1 MLKSHTLYEKSYSL
15 QGRLNKIPSFFLL
28 FIELYSYPSFPVVT
42 DKTNQIEHL
51 IYLDTCF
58 LYFNFIIKIE
68 ADKENL
74 YSFIEFWNIFL
85 SFLRNHVYL
94 NQFSSRDSSTYV
106 IIFVINFILLKFL
119 IKCKF
124 SVSHLRH
131 AKSCFFCLLNIGCFK
146 VKTDS
151 FPPDRSNKKLCI
163 QFKKFQLFF

>member
-1 MLKSHTLYEKSYSL
+1 MWAK
-15 QGRLNKIPSFFLL
+15 FFL
-28 FIELYSYPSFPVVT
+28 FIRTSLLTVFHFVFAVAVMGHRSYAPFSVVIG
-42 DKTNQIEHL
+42 KTNQIEYL

-124 SVSHLRH
+124 SVSYLWHT
-131 AKSCFFCLLNIGCFK
+131 KSCFSFCTRFVSTFHSK
-146 VKTDS
+146 
-151 FPPDRSNKKLCI
+151 
-163 QFKKFQLFF
+163 

>member
-1 MLKSHTLYEKSYSL
+1 MWAKL
-15 QGRLNKIPSFFLL
+15 FL
-28 FIELYSYPSFPVVT
+28 FIRTSLLTVFHFVFAVAVMGHRSYAPFSVVIG
-42 DKTNQIEHL
+42 KTNQIEYL

-85 SFLRNHVYL
+85 SFLRNHIYL
-94 NQFSSRDSSTYV
+94 NQFRSRDSSTYV

-124 SVSHLRH
+124 SVSYLWHT
-131 AKSCFFCLLNIGCFK
+131 KSCFLFCTRFVSTFHSK
-146 VKTDS
+146 
-151 FPPDRSNKKLCI
+151 
-163 QFKKFQLFF
+163 

>member
-1 MLKSHTLYEKSYSL
+1 MWTKLFLFIRISL
-15 QGRLNKIPSFFLL
+15 LTVFLL
-28 FIELYSYPSFPVVT
+28 VFAVSVMGHRSYAPFSVVIG
-42 DKTNQIEHL
+42 KTNQIEYL

-85 SFLRNHVYL
+85 SFLRNHIYL
-94 NQFSSRDSSTYV
+94 NQFRSRDSSTYV

-124 SVSHLRH
+124 SVSYLWHT
-131 AKSCFFCLLNIGCFK
+131 KSCFSFCTRFVSTFHSK
-146 VKTDS
+146 
-151 FPPDRSNKKLCI
+151 
-163 QFKKFQLFF
+163 